1 MDTYLITGSAGFI
14 GYYLAKILLSK
25 GYHVI
30 GVDNLNDYYD
40 VKLKKDRL
48 DNLKDYENFNFFK
61 GDIADKGF
69 LDNLFNQ
76 FKFTYVVN
84 LAAQAGV
91 RYSIEN
97 PDAYINSNVL
107 GFYRSEEHTSE
118 LQSRP

>member
-14 GYYLAKILLSK
+14 GYYLAKTLVSK

-61 GDIADKGF
+61 GDIADKDF
-69 LDNLFNQ
+69 MDKLFNF